1 MYELIKNFAKEG
13 KDEISGRPNGEFFLD
28 KKGAR
33 LFVTPYV
40 EKYLSENKKE
50 EHRDFKT
57 FMKMDFVEKFDYYDV
72 MGTGF
77 VNSM

>member
-1 MYELIKNFAKEG
+1 MIPEQFRRRSVYDYTNEHVPTDNSMYELIKNFAKEG

-40 EKYLSENKKE
+40 KTYLEEHKKDERENK
-50 EHRDFKT
+50 
-57 FMKMDFVEKFDYYDV
+57 
-72 MGTGF
+72 
-77 VNSM
+77 